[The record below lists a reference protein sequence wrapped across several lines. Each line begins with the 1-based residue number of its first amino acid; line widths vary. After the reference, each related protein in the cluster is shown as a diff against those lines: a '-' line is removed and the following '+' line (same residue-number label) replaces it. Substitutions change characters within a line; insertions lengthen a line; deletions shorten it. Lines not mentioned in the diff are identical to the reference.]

1 MVLTHPAPLGSIS
14 PWLLENGPKEL
25 ESLLRAIVFHPS
37 SAVLIADDER
47 NYRDASIGAS
57 RFLGVQRHKIMGR
70 RFDEFAAVSTVG
82 ALSEDWQEFL
92 KKGSQFGTLQLLGP
106 NGSEREVEY
115 SARMNVLPIR
125 HLLLLREKLAS
136 SGIKQ
141 TETAQLW
148 AQDYA
153 LLLLDSHRRIAAF
166 YAGAE
171 RMYGYPTEDV
181 IGWDFGQFYSTE
193 DRIHERVENRWKRAA
208 EEGHLA
214 GEGWQIKKDGSRFW
228 ANIITM
234 ALRDDEGILQGF
246 ACVVRDFSDRQTR
259 DEKLQRLR
267 HRTKARV
274 DNASVVGVV
283 SGEFD
288 DITEMNDAFL
298 DLVGYDREDLPA
310 GRLVWA
316 DLTPNEYAAQ
326 DEYAH
331 EEGLRYGACSPQEK
345 QLIRKDG
352 TRVPVMVA
360 TAVLKISPYRW
371 ISFVTDLRT
380 RHQEESVQSEVPE
393 TTHGF
398 SEIIGTSKQLRSVLG
413 QVQLVAPT
421 DSTVLILGETGTG
434 KELIARA
441 LHRLSPR
448 RDYPFISL
456 NCAAIPSGLLESELF
471 GYEKGAFTG
480 ALQKKIGRFEMAH
493 RGTLF
498 LDEVGDIPM
507 ELQPKLL
514 RALQEKSIERVGST
528 QSTPIDIRLVAATNR
543 NLRQMMVDRLFR
555 DDLYY
560 RLKVFPV
567 NLPPLRERP
576 DDIALLA
583 RHFTKKY
590 SAEMG
595 RNVHRISASTL
606 QVMMN
611 WSWPGNI
618 RELEHFIERS
628 VVLSPGNILC
638 APISELSF
646 EEEEGRGKV
655 DYSLEEVERA
665 HIINILNDCSG
676 VITAAAKR
684 LRIPRTTLNALMKK
698 LGISGKASHP
708 TTDL

>member
-1 MVLTHPAPLGSIS
+1 M
-14 PWLLENGPKEL
+14 
-25 ESLLRAIVFHPS
+25 
-37 SAVLIADDER
+37 LIADDDR
-47 NYRDASIGAS
+47 NYRDASIGAG
-57 RFLGVQRHKIMGR
+57 RLLGLQRQKIMGR
-70 RFDEFAAVSTVG
+70 RFEDFAAPSTLG
-82 ALSEDWQEFL
+82 ALSEHWQEFL
-92 KKGSQFGTLQLLGP
+92 KKGAHAGTLQLLGP

-115 SARMNVLPIR
+115 IAKMNVLPVR
-125 HLLLLREKLAS
+125 HLVLLREKLANS
-136 SGIKQ
+136 ETKQ
-141 TETAQLW
+141 TGTAQIW

-153 LLLLDSHRRIAAF
+153 LLLLDPHRRIVAF

-181 IGWDFGQFYSTE
+181 IGWDFAQFYSTE
-193 DRIHERVENRWKRAA
+193 DRIHERVERRWKRAA
-208 EEGHLA
+208 EEGHVA
-214 GEGWQIKKDGSRFW
+214 GEGWQVKKDGSRFW

-234 ALRDDEGILQGF
+234 ALRDHEGISQGF

-267 HRTKARV
+267 HRTQPRV
-274 DNASVVGVV
+274 DNTSVVGVV

-298 DLVGYDREDLPA
+298 DMVGYDREDLAA

-316 DLTPNEYAAQ
+316 DLTPKEYAAQ

-352 TRVPVMVA
+352 IRVPVLVA

-380 RHQEESVQSEVPE
+380 QHKEESVQSEVPD
-393 TTHGF
+393 TIHGF

-456 NCAAIPSGLLESELF
+456 NCAAIPTGLLESELF
-471 GYEKGAFTG
+471 GYEKGAYTG
-480 ALQKKIGRFEMAH
+480 ALQRKIGRFEMAH

-498 LDEVGDIPM
+498 LDEVGDIPL

-514 RALQEKSIERVGST
+514 RALQEKSIERLGST

-576 DDIALLA
+576 EDIALLA
-583 RHFTKKY
+583 RHFTQKY
-590 SAEMG
+590 SAQMG

-618 RELEHFIERS
+618 RELENFIEKS
-628 VVLSPGNILC
+628 VILSPGHILS
-638 APISELSF
+638 APVSELCL
-646 EEEEGRGKV
+646 EEEEGWGQV
-655 DYSLEEVERA
+655 DHSLEEVERA
-665 HIINILNDCSG
+665 HIVRILNDCNG

-684 LRIPRTTLNALMKK
+684 LRIPRTTLNALIKK
-698 LGISGKASHP
+698 LGLSGRSSYP